1 MRKSTKTLD
10 EKLKERESPIKK
22 SSRLLVP
29 SGCTLLDLAC
39 SDTIDGAWNTGRMI
53 NLCGEESSGKT
64 LLYLTALAVV
74 CSCRAFRDY
83 RIVADDAEEANDFDI
98 EELFGKELYDR
109 IEPPKR
115 DENGDPVYS
124 ETIEDVFANIKTL
137 LSENKPFIY
146 IVDSLD
152 AVTSD
157 KDMQEMD
164 ALYEEKLKGKTG
176 SGSYSMYKQKSLK
189 RILADIKGEI
199 QQTKSLIIFI
209 SQVIYNVNGR
219 TKYTRAGG
227 KALDHYCSH
236 IIWTNVTEKITKVLK
251 GNKKIIGQ
259 EVTAEVRKN
268 KLTGKV
274 RKVTFPILYNYGI
287 DNTKACI
294 DFLIT
299 EGFWKM
305 KSQTVLATDFEVE
318 YSIPKLISYIEE
330 SQERI
335 IKLNNIVLS
344 AWTEIEEDLKPE
356 RNKRFKKWETTESK
370 SESKQM

>member
-199 QQTKSLIIFI
+199 QQTKS
-209 SQVIYNVNGR
+209 
-219 TKYTRAGG
+219 
-227 KALDHYCSH
+227 
-236 IIWTNVTEKITKVLK
+236 
-251 GNKKIIGQ
+251 
-259 EVTAEVRKN
+259 
-268 KLTGKV
+268 
-274 RKVTFPILYNYGI
+274 
-287 DNTKACI
+287 
-294 DFLIT
+294 
-299 EGFWKM
+299 
-305 KSQTVLATDFEVE
+305 
-318 YSIPKLISYIEE
+318 
-330 SQERI
+330 
-335 IKLNNIVLS
+335 
-344 AWTEIEEDLKPE
+344 
-356 RNKRFKKWETTESK
+356 
-370 SESKQM
+370 